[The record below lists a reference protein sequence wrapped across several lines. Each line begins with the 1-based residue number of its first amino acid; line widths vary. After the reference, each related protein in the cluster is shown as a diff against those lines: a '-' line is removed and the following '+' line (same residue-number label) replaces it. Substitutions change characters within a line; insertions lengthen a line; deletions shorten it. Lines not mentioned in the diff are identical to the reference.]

1 MEKNCTVENCK
12 QLNKRNEKNLH
23 LKYPA
28 SKIVSFIILTLFC
41 IVWIAPFV
49 LLVTVSLRNQNDAML
64 YPEQFL
70 YPHSGYSF
78 ESYRVIL
85 FGETTGEQHITTGV
99 DYVNLLCWIL
109 NSCGSAIGGTILY
122 LLVASLTAY
131 AFTFSIRSALSN
143 RNSTFALSF
152 SYSSETSFATIT
164 GS

>member
-70 YPHSGYSF
+70 YPLLPVSGAAGAPTVF
-78 ESYRVIL
+78 FRV
-85 FGETTGEQHITTGV
+85 
-99 DYVNLLCWIL
+99 
-109 NSCGSAIGGTILY
+109 
-122 LLVASLTAY
+122 
-131 AFTFSIRSALSN
+131 RP
-143 RNSTFALSF
+143 
-152 SYSSETSFATIT
+152 
-164 GS
+164 